1 MASDG
6 NISASAVPRL
16 LSCLSDE
23 PNLSVLAA
31 LTMAYSPEELDWI
44 EAEWAFHLHGRSAF
58 LSREDFL
65 QLQTWGAAG
74 IPADAVVAAM
84 EAYFQRRAK
93 RARPKAFIALSHLE
107 KDVQKARKLRQA
119 LANAGDEAVDLA
131 GWGKVDVPLR
141 EDPHARVAFEAWRQ
155 LQASAPAPDS
165 PAYLEHFDAERKALQ
180 DLVALAEAAMGP
192 RAEALRETLR
202 LRLAEAKLEP
212 EGLVWRRAWGHHWGK
227 MVLEAW
233 GIPGY

>member
-1 MASDG
+1 
-6 NISASAVPRL
+6 
-16 LSCLSDE
+16 
-23 PNLSVLAA
+23 
-31 LTMAYSPEELDWI
+31 MAYSPEELDWI

-65 QLQTWGAAG
+65 QLQAWGADG

-107 KDVQKARKLRQA
+107 KDVQKARKLR
-119 LANAGDEAVDLA
+119 LAMAKAGEETLDLA
-131 GWGKVDVPLR
+131 GWDQVVAPFR
-141 EDPHARVAFEAWRQ
+141 EDPHAKRAYEAWRR
-155 LQASAPAPDS
+155 LQATAPAPDS

-180 DLVALAEAAMGP
+180 DLAALAETALGP
-192 RAEALRETLR
+192 QAETLRETLR
-202 LRLAEAKLEP
+202 LRLLEARLEP
-212 EGLVWRRAWGHHWGK
+212 EGLVWRRAWSHHWSK

-233 GIPGY
+233 GIPGH